1 MSPAAYADT
10 AKGMPILA
18 LSQALTLRGKQKAV
32 PGPVTDPRAETLRRR
47 YHRPFGGE
55 ELPVPVESIAE
66 DLLGLSINEDEEL
79 PVSGMLLP
87 AERQIWVN
95 AREAQE
101 SPGRRRFTVAH
112 EVGHWVCQCLEGRT
126 APVYCRAE
134 DVSVDADRSLEK
146 ANVFAA
152 ECLMPEAAVRTEFS
166 RGGDVAA
173 LFGVSGEAMSWRLYS
188 FGLANAPRQQPTQR

>member
-1 MSPAAYADT
+1 M
-10 AKGMPILA
+10 
-18 LSQALTLRGKQKAV
+18 
-32 PGPVTDPRAETLRRR
+32 PGPVTDPRADALRRR
-47 YHRPFGGE
+47 YHELFGGE

-66 DLLGLSINEDEEL
+66 DLLGLSIGEDEEL

-101 SPGRRRFTVAH
+101 SPGRRRFTLAH
-112 EVGHWVCQCLEGRT
+112 EVGHWICQCLEGRA

-134 DVSVDADRSLEK
+134 DVSEGADRSLERE

-152 ECLMPEAAVRTEFS
+152 EFLMPEPVVRAEFS

-173 LFGVSGEAMSWRLYS
+173 RLGVSGEAMRWRLYS
-188 FGLANAPRQQPTQR
+188 FGLGPRPEES